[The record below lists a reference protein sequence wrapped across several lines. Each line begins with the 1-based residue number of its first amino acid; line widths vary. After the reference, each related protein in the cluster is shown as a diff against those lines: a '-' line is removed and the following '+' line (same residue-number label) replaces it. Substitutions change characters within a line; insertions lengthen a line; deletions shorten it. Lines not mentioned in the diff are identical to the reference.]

1 MIKLITMSLKE
12 LLNFKVMGDSGDS
25 GGWDGEF
32 GPEIP
37 KPKGIWW
44 WIWLI
49 FLILMLIYLN

>member
-1 MIKLITMSLKE
+1 MRLKE
-12 LLNFKVMGDSGDS
+12 LINFIVMGDSGDS

>member
-1 MIKLITMSLKE
+1 
-12 LLNFKVMGDSGDS
+12 MGDSGDS

-32 GPEIP
+32 GPEISTS
-37 KPKGIWW
+37 KGIWW